1 MRKKSLLGG
10 FFSEGRLR
18 KFWML
23 WRKIFGFTSEKPEE
37 SKPKPVPP
45 QQQKPTE
52 SKQQP
57 RPKLVPA
64 QQQKPTESKPSQLK
78 QEPKPSPPVITDS
91 SDSSDDFSFPR
102 LRRHIDFG
110 SCAKPAPV
118 KPSKPTSIP
127 NPPSPDDKSPTLVK
141 FCEVLPQETPSVTE
155 PVSILRASQSH
166 PDDCEEKVRS
176 MFQSLGNSPVST
188 PMKVSFQK
196 PQTISFST
204 PKKGDALSWDL
215 DDEAEVVQLIP
226 PKPQVLQKKDLSGD
240 HFEDVDPPKTKSR
253 RYF

>member
-1 MRKKSLLGG
+1 M
-10 FFSEGRLR
+10 LR
-18 KFWML
+18 KFGML
-23 WRKIFGFTSEKPEE
+23 WRKIFGFTSEKREE

-45 QQQKPTE
+45 QQQKQTELKQEPKPKPT
-52 SKQQP
+52 
-57 RPKLVPA
+57 LL
-64 QQQKPTESKPSQLK
+64 QQQKPTESKPAQLT

-91 SDSSDDFSFPR
+91 SDSEDFSFPR

-110 SCAKPAPV
+110 NRAKPAPTR
-118 KPSKPTSIP
+118 PSKPVSIP
-127 NPPSPDDKSPTLVK
+127 NPPSPEDKSPTLVK

-166 PDDCEEKVRS
+166 PDDREEKVRS

-204 PKKGDALSWDL
+204 PKKGDALSWDF

-226 PKPQVLQKKDLSGD
+226 PKRQALQKKDLSGD